1 MKSIKIIDKGMLT
14 TIQDL
19 GRFGYQRYGV
29 TPSGVMDE
37 YSAKMA
43 NILVGNELEAP
54 VIETTFKGAAIE
66 FSGDSSIAITGGD
79 NIILLNDIEVP
90 MWESIRIKNGDIV
103 KMNFCKSGVRNYISI
118 HGGFDIPKVLG
129 SYSTNIKSKLGGFEG
144 RALENDDVIPLK
156 NIPSSFIHKTLSNQD
171 IPKFSGS
178 ETIGVILGPQ
188 DDEFTEEGHKTF
200 FNSEYEV
207 SKEGDR
213 MGIRFLGEKVDH
225 INGADIISDGISFGA
240 IQIPGNGQPIIMM
253 ADRQTTGGYT
263 KIGNVITADLY
274 KVAQLPP
281 GSKVKFQQ
289 FEEQEAI
296 EALKKHQEKLKK
308 AERGET
314 VKNLQDYRK
323 LKLEVNLQEFNVYIK
338 EV

>member
-1 MKSIKIIDKGMLT
+1 MKSIEIIDKGMLT

-37 YSAKMA
+37 YSAIMS
-43 NILVGNELEAP
+43 NILVGNELEVP
-54 VIETTFKGAAIE
+54 VIETSFKGVCIK
-66 FSGDSSIAITGGD
+66 FNSDSSIAVTGGE
-79 NIILLNDIEVP
+79 NTVLLNDLEVP
-90 MWESIRIKNGDIV
+90 MWESIRIKSGDIV

-118 HGGFDIPKVLG
+118 YGGFDIPKILG

-144 RALENDDVIPLK
+144 RALKNGDVIPLK
-156 NIPSSFIHKTLSNQD
+156 I
-171 IPKFSGS
+171 
-178 ETIGVILGPQ
+178 ETIGFIQRVLSRQEIPEFSNFETIRVILGPQ
-188 DDEFTEEGHKTF
+188 DGEFTEESHKTF
-200 FNSEYEV
+200 FNNEYEV

-213 MGIRFLGEKVDH
+213 MGIRFLGEKVEH

-281 GSKVKFQQ
+281 GSKVKFQRS
-289 FEEQEAI
+289 EEKEAI
-296 EALKKHQEKLKK
+296 EALKKYKEKFKK
-308 AERGET
+308 AEMGET
-314 VKNLQDYRK
+314 IRNLQNYRK
-323 LKLEVNLQEFNVYIK
+323 LRLEVNSKEFNIYVK